1 MNTKLSE
8 ITSIVQREMAEFEN
22 MFKNRFVCDNGLLN
36 TMLAYTCSLK
46 GKRVRPLLIFLIA
59 KIFGKVTDQ
68 TYRSAVI
75 IELLHTASL
84 LHDDVIDN
92 SQLRRKNQT
101 VNALFGDKAA
111 ILCGDYLYGQA
122 LSAIKTQE
130 DFNLMDV
137 FARIALQLPLGEV
150 EESDVTATKDVQ
162 INSYLNV
169 IYYKTASLISAAAE
183 CGVRTC
189 GNKDVDYL
197 SIATLGQNIGM
208 AFQIRDDILDYDENN
223 SAGKGLGNDIRE
235 KKITLPFI
243 NYLQTL
249 EGTKKEETVEFFFS
263 DNKTQSDIENFI
275 SEVNKS
281 GAVEKTYK
289 MQKEYSDKAL
299 KEVDLMPLNDYS
311 VNLRALVQYLTIRNQ

>member
-1 MNTKLSE
+1 M
-8 ITSIVQREMAEFEN
+8 
-22 MFKNRFVCDNGLLN
+22 
-36 TMLAYTCSLK
+36 
-46 GKRVRPLLIFLIA
+46 
-59 KIFGKVTDQ
+59 
-68 TYRSAVI
+68 
-75 IELLHTASL
+75 
-84 LHDDVIDN
+84 
-92 SQLRRKNQT
+92 
-101 VNALFGDKAA
+101 
-111 ILCGDYLYGQA
+111 
-122 LSAIKTQE
+122 
-130 DFNLMDV
+130 
-137 FARIALQLPLGEV
+137 
-150 EESDVTATKDVQ
+150 
-162 INSYLNV
+162 
-169 IYYKTASLISAAAE
+169 
-183 CGVRTC
+183 
-189 GNKDVDYL
+189 
-197 SIATLGQNIGM
+197 
-208 AFQIRDDILDYDENN
+208 DYDENN